1 MVLHYD
7 VPKNKCVI
15 LCKVFTR
22 KEDLGVGGGWLRRHI
37 IEARHLIEK
46 YNTCLRNKN
55 YLSNQCNHFI
65 FAWEF
70 FYYKNRKTQK
80 YTEAPCPSFKVSWK
94 SYQRIFFGMLLYF
107 RNFHFNLFYL
117 CTHINLFIN
126 PRSCWLPL

>member
-1 MVLHYD
+1 MQD
-7 VPKNKCVI
+7 VHKK
-15 LCKVFTR
+15 R
-22 KEDLGVGGGWLRRHI
+22 GLGGRGWLIEEMLNIKNCYNEWTHI
-37 IEARHLIEK
+37 NEARHLIEK
-46 YNTCLRNKN
+46 YNTWKKKKN
-55 YLSNQCNHFI
+55 YLSHQCNHFI

>member
-1 MVLHYD
+1 MQD
-7 VPKNKCVI
+7 VYKK
-15 LCKVFTR
+15 R
-22 KEDLGVGGGWLRRHI
+22 GLGGRGWLIEEMLNIKNCYNEWRHI

-55 YLSNQCNHFI
+55 YLSHQCNHFI